1 MTRFIHDEFA
11 KDYLEELLKNYGT
24 VEPDK
29 KVSGEKKEIDIL
41 FTPSA
46 QQTYDLELLGVL
58 GKFTEYPAI
67 LEPFR
72 NAAPADEICDCIIKV
87 LEVKAKMR
95 REAKANDTKLQEE
108 KIPKLWVL
116 TPTASQT
123 ILSGFNVNQKEG
135 FPPGIYFLGDNL
147 RSAIV
152 AIHQLPKTIETL
164 WLRLLG
170 RGRVQE
176 QAIEEL
182 QELSPSNPFQQAT
195 LKLVYNLRENLRA
208 NQNLEEED
216 RELIMRLQPLYEQ
229 DQERAKQEGREQG
242 RKEGEQRVII
252 RQLNRRIG
260 EIDSSLIERIN
271 SLSIEQLESLGEAL
285 LDFTS
290 VTDLETWLNQ

>member
-1 MTRFIHDEFA
+1 MKSQLQQEMLKFQDEHLL
-11 KDYLEELLKNYGT
+11 LEEMRNSNHELRNALQQF
-24 VEPDK
+24 
-29 KVSGEKKEIDIL
+29 EKKENNL
-41 FTPSA
+41 
-46 QQTYDLELLGVL
+46 
-58 GKFTEYPAI
+58 K
-67 LEPFR
+67 
-72 NAAPADEICDCIIKV
+72 DEIEILHKESANKIEQIKKDFLV
-87 LEVKAKMR
+87 EI
-95 REAKANDTKLQEE
+95 EKLQEE

-182 QELSPSNPFQQAT
+182 QQLSPSNPFQQAT

-216 RELIMRLQPLYEQ
+216 RELIVRLQPLYEQ
-229 DQERAKQEGREQG
+229 DQERARQEG

-252 RQLNRRIG
+252 RFLNRRLG

-271 SLSIEQLESLGEAL
+271 GLSIEQLEALGEAL
-285 LDFTS
+285 LDFSGQNDLTS
-290 VTDLETWLNQ
+290 WLENNIHSYFI

>member
-1 MTRFIHDEFA
+1 
-11 KDYLEELLKNYGT
+11 
-24 VEPDK
+24 
-29 KVSGEKKEIDIL
+29 
-41 FTPSA
+41 
-46 QQTYDLELLGVL
+46 
-58 GKFTEYPAI
+58 
-67 LEPFR
+67 
-72 NAAPADEICDCIIKV
+72 
-87 LEVKAKMR
+87 MR

-182 QELSPSNPFQQAT
+182 QQLSPSNPFQQAT

-260 EIDSSLIERIN
+260 EINPSLIEQVN
-271 SLSIEQLESLGEAL
+271 GLSIEQLESLGEAL

>member
-58 GKFTEYPAI
+58 GKFAEYPAI

-87 LEVKAKMR
+87 LEVKAKLR
-95 REAKANDTKLQEE
+95 REAKANNTKLDEE

-123 ILSGFNVNQKEG
+123 VLSGFNVNQKEG

-182 QELSPSNPFQQAT
+182 QQLPPSNPFQQAT

-208 NQNLEEED
+208 NQNLEED
-216 RELIMRLQPLYEQ
+216 DQELIVRLQPLYEQ
-229 DQERAKQEGREQG
+229 DRERAKQEGKQDL
-242 RKEGEQRVII
+242 IL

-260 EIDSSLIERIN
+260 EIDSSLISRIN
-271 SLSIEQLESLGEAL
+271 GLSIEQLESLGEAL
-285 LDFTS
+285 LDFS
-290 VTDLETWLNQ
+290 EVTDLETWLNQQSV

>member
-58 GKFTEYPAI
+58 GRFAEYPAI

-95 REAKANDTKLQEE
+95 REAKANNTKLQEE

-116 TPTASQT
+116 TPTASET
-123 ILSGFNVNQKEG
+123 VLSGFNIKQKEG
-135 FPPGIYFLGDNL
+135 WLPGIYFLGDNL

-152 AIHQLPKTIETL
+152 AIHQLPKTSETL

-176 QAIEEL
+176 QAMLEL
-182 QELSPSNPFQQAT
+182 QQLSPSNPFQQAT

-216 RELIMRLQPLYEQ
+216 RELIVRLQPLYQQ
-229 DQERAKQEGREQG
+229 DRERAIQEGNLQ
-242 RKEGEQRVII
+242 GEQRLVM
-252 RQLNRRIG
+252 RLLNRRIG
-260 EIDSSLIERIN
+260 EIDSSLIEQVQG
-271 SLSIEQLESLGEAL
+271 LSIEQLESLGEAL
-285 LDFTS
+285 LDFS
-290 VTDLETWLNQ
+290 EVADLEDWLNQQSV

>member
-1 MTRFIHDEFA
+1 MTRFVHDEFA

-46 QQTYDLELLGVL
+46 QQTYDLELIGVL
-58 GKFTEYPAI
+58 GRFAEYPAI

-87 LEVKAKMR
+87 LEVKAKLR
-95 REAKANDTKLQEE
+95 REAKANNTKLQEE
-108 KIPKLWVL
+108 KVPKLWVL

-123 ILSGFNVNQKEG
+123 VLSGFNVNQKEG

-152 AIHQLPKTIETL
+152 AIHQLPRTSETL

-182 QELSPSNPFQQAT
+182 QQLPPSNPFQQAT

-216 RELIMRLQPLYEQ
+216 RELIVRLEPLYHQ
-229 DQERAKQEGREQG
+229 DRERAKQEGKQDL
-242 RKEGEQRVII
+242 IL

-260 EIDSSLIERIN
+260 EIDSSLIDRIN
-271 SLSIEQLESLGEAL
+271 GLSIEQLESLGEAL
-285 LDFTS
+285 LDFAS
-290 VTDLETWLNQ
+290 VADLEAWLNQQSDK

>member
-1 MTRFIHDEFA
+1 
-11 KDYLEELLKNYGT
+11 KDNSRNLPHAELSPETANLHLNGLTKLKL
-24 VEPDK
+24 
-29 KVSGEKKEIDIL
+29 KVGQL
-41 FTPSA
+41 RPVFGLA
-46 QQTYDLELLGVL
+46 RY
-58 GKFTEYPAI
+58 
-67 LEPFR
+67 
-72 NAAPADEICDCIIKV
+72 KV

-170 RGRVQE
+170 KGRVQE

-182 QELSPSNPFQQAT
+182 QQLSPSNPFQQAT

-216 RELIMRLQPLYEQ
+216 RELIVRLQPLYEQ
-229 DQERAKQEGREQG
+229 NQERAIQ
-242 RKEGEQRVII
+242 EGEQRVII
-252 RQLNRRIG
+252 RQLNRRVG
-260 EIDSSLIERIN
+260 EIDSSLIERVN
-271 SLSIEQLESLGEAL
+271 GLSIEQLEALGEAL
-285 LDFTS
+285 LDFS
-290 VTDLETWLNQ
+290 EVADLEAWLNQ

>member
-46 QQTYDLELLGVL
+46 QQTYDLQLIGVL
-58 GKFTEYPAI
+58 GRFAEYPAI

-95 REAKANDTKLQEE
+95 REAKANNTKLQEE

-116 TPTASQT
+116 TPTASET
-123 ILSGFNVNQKEG
+123 VLSGFNIKQKEG
-135 FPPGIYFLGDNL
+135 WLPGVYFLGDNL

-176 QAIEEL
+176 QAMLEL
-182 QELSPSNPFQQAT
+182 QELPPSNPFQQAT
-195 LKLVYNLRENLRA
+195 LKLVYNLRQNLRA
-208 NQNLEEED
+208 NQNLEEDD
-216 RELIMRLQPLYEQ
+216 RELIMRLEPLYQQ
-229 DQERAKQEGREQG
+229 DRERAIQEGNLQ
-242 RKEGEQRVII
+242 GEQRLVI

-260 EIDSSLIERIN
+260 EIDSSLIEQVN
-271 SLSIEQLESLGEAL
+271 GLSIEQLESLGEAL
-285 LDFTS
+285 LDFS
-290 VTDLETWLNQ
+290 EVADLEAWLNQQSV